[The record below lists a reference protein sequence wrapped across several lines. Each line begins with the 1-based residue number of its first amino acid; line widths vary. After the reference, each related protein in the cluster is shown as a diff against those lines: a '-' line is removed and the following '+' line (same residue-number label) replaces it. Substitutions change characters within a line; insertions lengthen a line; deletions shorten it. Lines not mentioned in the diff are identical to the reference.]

1 MNVIVI
7 SLSIYTFRTKLN
19 KMNSLFHS
27 HNSVFYPIVK
37 YLQNKISLFLTLII
51 ENTPEITIKNIYN
64 I

>member
-19 KMNSLFHS
+19 KRNSLFHS
-27 HNSVFYPIVK
+27 HNSVFYPIFK